1 MQQGAPEASLYDLEL
16 AAELGSDNS
25 DVFHHRGQVN
35 SRFSSLIYTNSILIR
50 DILQSRFFTQ
60 YS

>member
-25 DVFHHRGQVN
+25 DVYHHRGQVP
-35 SRFSSLIYTNSILIR
+35 ST
-50 DILQSRFFTQ
+50 FFLT
-60 YS
+60 Y